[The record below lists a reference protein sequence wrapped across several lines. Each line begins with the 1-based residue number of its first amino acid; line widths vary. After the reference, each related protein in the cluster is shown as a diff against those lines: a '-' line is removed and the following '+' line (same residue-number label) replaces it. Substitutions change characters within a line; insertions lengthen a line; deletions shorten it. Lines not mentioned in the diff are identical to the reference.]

1 MKRILISLAALMLTL
16 SLSAAALAESTA
28 TDTATAL
35 QEAQSAYNAAKQTSR
50 ITDYEAEL
58 KAMVEAGSLTQ
69 EQADLLL
76 TAANETVALC
86 NGVCPSCGYQ
96 FQSATTGKS
105 SHGFGKQH
113 GSMNQSASKSV
124 DTTTELGAAQAAY
137 NAAKQN
143 SSLTDYEAELKAM
156 VEAGSLTQEQADL
169 LLTAAKESS
178 ALANGTCPSC
188 GYQFQTVTSGTKGFG
203 MNNGKGYGGK
213 H

>member
-1 MKRILISLAALMLTL
+1 MKRILISLTALMLVL
-16 SLSAAALAESTA
+16 SMNAAALAESTA
-28 TDTATAL
+28 TDTAL
-35 QEAQSAYNAAKQTSR
+35 QEAQSAYNTARQSSSL
-50 ITDYEAEL
+50 TDYEAEL

-96 FQSATTGKS
+96 FQSATTGKNG
-105 SHGFGKQH
+105 HGAGRQH
-113 GSMNQSASKSV
+113 GYMNQSPSKNV
-124 DTTTELGAAQAAY
+124 DTTTDLGAAQAAY
-137 NAAKQN
+137 NTAKQN

-169 LLTAAKESS
+169 LLTAAKESA

-203 MNNGKGYGGK
+203 MNNGKGHGGR